1 MTVSEPGQID
11 LPSAALLGRDAELAQ
26 LYRIVESL
34 TDQGGAFVVR
44 GEAGIG
50 KSALLT
56 AAAERARALGA
67 VVLTAEGVESE
78 AQFPFAGLHQ
88 LLLPSMALSDRLP
101 APHRHALEMA
111 FGIAP
116 HGGSPDVFLVSLAA
130 LGLISELA
138 TET

>member
-11 LPSAALLGRDAELAQ
+11 SAALLGRDAELAR
-26 LYRIVESL
+26 LYGIVESV
-34 TDQGGAFVVR
+34 TDRGGAFVVR

-56 AAAERARALGA
+56 AAAERADALGA

-88 LLLPSMALSDRLP
+88 LPLQALALSDRLP
-101 APHRHALEMA
+101 DPQRQALEMA
-111 FGIAP
+111 FGLAP
-116 HGGSPDVFLVSLAA
+116 HGGVPDVFLVGLAA
-130 LGLISELA
+130 LGLI
-138 TET
+138 